1 MPKLTRGFFV
11 TGTDTGVGKTHTT
24 ALITSALRSADF
36 DAVAMKPFCCGERD
50 DAEILLRAC
59 EGAAAIELINPV
71 WLRAPAAPYAA
82 SLIENRTLDLETARG
97 GYQRLAESHSTVL
110 VEGVGG
116 WRVPLTADF
125 CASDFAKELELPV
138 LVVCANRLGMLNH
151 TQLTV
156 DAIIAKGLHCA
167 GVIINHPTPP
177 GDCPAVHT
185 NAAVLEQLLPVPIL
199 GEIAYGA
206 LALPHTV
213 LEKIKTLMESP
224 TGLGR
229 V

>member
-1 MPKLTRGFFV
+1 MPTLKRGFFV

-24 ALITSALRSADF
+24 ALITSALRSARI
-36 DAVAMKPFCCGERD
+36 DAVAMKPFCCGERA
-50 DAEILLRAC
+50 DADILFAAC
-59 EGAAAIELINPV
+59 EGAAAMELINPV

-82 SLIENRTLDLETARG
+82 SLIENRALDLETARSA
-97 GYQRLAESHSTVL
+97 YKQLAESHSTVL

-125 CASDFAKELELPV
+125 CASDFAGELELPV
-138 LVVCANRLGMLNH
+138 LVVCSNRLGMLNH

-167 GVIINHPTPP
+167 GVVINNPEPP
-177 GDCPAVHT
+177 KECPAVHT
-185 NAAVLEQLLPVPIL
+185 NAAVLEQILTVPIL
-199 GEIAYGA
+199 GEIQHGSM
-206 LALPHTV
+206 ALPPAV
-213 LEKIKTLMESP
+213 LEKIKALLAIP
-224 TGLGR
+224 TGIEH